1 MDLTGTDLLIAAGI
15 AAVVVVIGLALWL
28 LGRHE

>member
-28 LGRHE
+28 LGRHR